1 MTSTSFVGRN
11 DATADTHWGGPGMG
25 DWIPLMLPITVGI
38 GGLAIALDCRNF
50 GLRVYD
56 LLVRWSP
63 GGGIDPRFSPDVL
76 RVIAGLLGTILL
88 VAAGVQTVGL
98 L

>member
-1 MTSTSFVGRN
+1 
-11 DATADTHWGGPGMG
+11 MG
-25 DWIPLMLPITVGI
+25 DWIPLMLPILAGA
-38 GGLAIALDCRNF
+38 GGLVIAFDYRNC

-56 LLVRWSP
+56 LMVRWSP

-88 VAAGVQTVGL
+88 VAAGVQAIDL